1 MMFAIEYI
9 FTENDFRF
17 INKGKKTFK
26 LIATLY
32 IEKIKE
38 HFTVY
43 RDKAVEKVLNISFYF
58 GKLIGKLEKI
68 KVDKADDSDDE
79 EGFYGSSDEEYKD

>member
-1 MMFAIEYI
+1 MISVS
-9 FTENDFRF
+9 
-17 INKGKKTFK
+17 INKGKKTCK

-43 RDKAVEKVLNISFYF
+43 RDKAVEKVLKYILLFW
-58 GKLIGKLEKI
+58 
-68 KVDKADDSDDE
+68 KADW
-79 EGFYGSSDEEYKD
+79 